1 MYRALLLAA
10 IILPSAP
17 HAQEEKLTFVCTMV
31 ERQMMFDGERDF
43 VIRLDE
49 QRPEVIDLARGPDLL
64 SYENDGTTIRY
75 SRRWFDADKP
85 ESDSENTGVL
95 FVSFSR
101 EDMILKSAG
110 SGFRD
115 GKVFSTTFKFNCIE
129 MP

>member
-1 MYRALLLAA
+1 MRRTCLAVLL
-10 IILPSAP
+10 IAP
-17 HAQEEKLTFVCTMV
+17 LHVNAQEEKLTFVCTMI
-31 ERQMMFDGERDF
+31 ERQAMFDGERNG
-43 VIRLDE
+43 IIHAHE

-64 SYENDGTTIRY
+64 SYENDGTTISY